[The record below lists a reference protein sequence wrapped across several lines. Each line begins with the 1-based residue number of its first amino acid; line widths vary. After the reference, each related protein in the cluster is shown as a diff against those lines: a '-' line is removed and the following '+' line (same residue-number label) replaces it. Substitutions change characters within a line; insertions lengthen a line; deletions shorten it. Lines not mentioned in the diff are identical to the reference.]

1 MRKLLMV
8 LTMTTGLLC
17 AQDGFVIERK
27 TPGKRL
33 WQWSVTSLAAANA
46 MDIQSSWGKHE
57 LNRALAGP
65 GGTFGRDGALL
76 KIGLQGGLMGMEY
89 LLTRGHAG
97 PRLYR
102 ALSILNFGISAGTAA
117 VAVHNYTIPRPN

>member
-1 MRKLLMV
+1 MV
-8 LTMTTGLLC
+8 MSMAAGLLA
-17 AQDGFVIERK
+17 AQDGFIAERK
-27 TPGKRL
+27 IPGKGL
-33 WQWSVTSLAAANA
+33 WKWSVTSLAAANA
-46 MDIQSSWGKHE
+46 LDIQSSWGKHE

-76 KIGLQGGLMGMEY
+76 KIGLQGGLMGLEY
-89 LLTRGHAG
+89 LVTRGHAG

-117 VAVHNYTIPRPN
+117 VAAHNYMIPRPN